1 MSHLPGKIETMKE
14 DRMRAGDADRDRL
27 CDAHEDGLD
36 ARGADAPAEDAN
48 GWQQPQLIPAPAL
61 NGSHRAR
68 PSDRLRDAGLVGIA
82 QAREALAEA
91 ARRAKARS
99 ESRAA

>member
-1 MSHLPGKIETMKE
+1 MKE
-14 DRMRAGDADRDRL
+14 DRMTANSAHRDRA
-27 CDAHEDGLD
+27 CNAGEDGLD
-36 ARGADAPAEDAN
+36 IRSIDVGHATGAEAEAGA
-48 GWQQPQLIPAPAL
+48 GWQQPQLLPAA
-61 NGSHRAR
+61 A
-68 PSDRLRDAGLVGIA
+68 PSTGRSAKPNDRLRHAGLVGIA